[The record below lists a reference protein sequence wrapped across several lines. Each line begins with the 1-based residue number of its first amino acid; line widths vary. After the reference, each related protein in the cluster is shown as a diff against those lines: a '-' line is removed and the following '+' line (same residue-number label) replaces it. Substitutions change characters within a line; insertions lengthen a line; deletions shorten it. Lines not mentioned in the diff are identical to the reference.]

1 MRSQTRWLPIVCLL
15 ACGLNLR
22 AASTT
27 LWQIGAFDKSSR
39 EFAQGVSPTR
49 DGALDYSNPADDPVY
64 VIGKSQPGKNWLAF
78 QPGSSN
84 GKAGHRAHPFT
95 IKFPLASPPRG
106 VYTFTAALLA
116 YSPRVPLLDISING
130 RHGWFYQHPTLNYD
144 AGDLGSVFAP
154 RYSTATIAFDFPA
167 NYLKPGENEMVLTAT
182 DQPDARDNSEGAVMV
197 LGNSGIHYD
206 ALKLEQDPTG
216 RFQPDEISASV
227 VPTIF
232 YKSKDDK
239 LMEVIEADLRLNE
252 PLTRGRLTL
261 VMANQKF
268 RSSQW

>member
-154 RYSTATIAFDFPA
+154 RYSTATITFDFPA
-167 NYLKPGENEMVLTAT
+167 IYLKPSENEIVLTAT
-182 DQPDARDNSEGAVMV
+182 DQPDAPDNSEGAVMV

-216 RFQPDEISASV
+216 RFQPAEIRDR
-227 VPTIF
+227 
-232 YKSKDDK
+232 KST
-239 LMEVIEADLRLNE
+239 RLN
-252 PLTRGRLTL
+252 
-261 VMANQKF
+261 
-268 RSSQW
+268 SSH